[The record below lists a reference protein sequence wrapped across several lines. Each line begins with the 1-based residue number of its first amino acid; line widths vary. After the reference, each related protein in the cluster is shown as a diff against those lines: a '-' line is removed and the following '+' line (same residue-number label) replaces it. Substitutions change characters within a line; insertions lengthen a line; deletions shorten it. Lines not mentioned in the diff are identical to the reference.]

1 MSHSD
6 IVAVST
12 EYEKTHMSLVNSYL
26 AVNDLIAKYVGRVI
40 FHISAS
46 NWNIVFERLS
56 AKINNIAT
64 NPESNLDSLD
74 LQLMSHA
81 VLDRAR
87 LVMLLNRA
95 CSICFPLVLLF
106 NK

>member
-1 MSHSD
+1 
-6 IVAVST
+6 
-12 EYEKTHMSLVNSYL
+12 MSLVNSYL
-26 AVNDLIAKYVGRVI
+26 AVNDLIAKYVGRII

-46 NWNIVFERLS
+46 NWKIVFERLS
-56 AKINNIAT
+56 TKINTIAT
-64 NPESNLDSLD
+64 NSEPNPDSLD

-95 CSICFPLVLLF
+95 CSIDAFP
-106 NK
+106 